1 MANDKF
7 IIHAA
12 PKIGFKKATTIAVD
26 KGDFEWF
33 DSLKDYS
40 GLNSPTLFHMM
51 CAFCADKLD
60 MREDDH
66 QDTCVGLSLS
76 DTLERIN
83 GTLAA
88 ISAQLDERN

>member
-1 MANDKF
+1 MSEKF

-26 KGDFEWF
+26 KSDFEWF
-33 DSLKDYS
+33 DGLKDYS

-51 CAFCADKLD
+51 CAFCADRLD
-60 MREDDH
+60 MREDER
-66 QDTCVGLSLS
+66 QDTALGLSLS

-88 ISAQLDERN
+88 IGARLGEER